1 MPPICSMKADL
12 GVAKKYYCPKKSHA
26 KFAEFRKDY
35 AGKKFFSNGGLRKD
49 ILCFARM

>member
-35 AGKKFFSNGGLRKD
+35 AENPKPNGLP
-49 ILCFARM
+49 